1 MRNERQ
7 YMYLFTRQ
15 DLPLPQQIVQT
26 AHAAAYI
33 GERYH
38 ADTNIVLCG
47 CPDEV
52 KLKDI
57 ADYLASKNIEHEC
70 FYEPDID
77 AYTAIATQPL
87 VGDLRKPMRKFRL
100 MQ

>member
-1 MRNERQ
+1 V
-7 YMYLFTRQ
+7 
-15 DLPLPQQIVQT
+15 PQQIVQT

-57 ADYLASKNIEHEC
+57 ADYLASKSIEHEC

-87 VGDLRKPMRKFRL
+87 VGDLRKPLRKFRL

>member
-1 MRNERQ
+1 MTEERQ

-15 DLPLPQQIVQT
+15 DLPFPQQIVQT

-47 CPDEV
+47 CSDEI

-57 ADYLASKNIEHEC
+57 ASYLDQNGIQHEC

-87 VGDLRKPMRKFRL
+87 IGESRKPMRKFRL
-100 MQ
+100 MR